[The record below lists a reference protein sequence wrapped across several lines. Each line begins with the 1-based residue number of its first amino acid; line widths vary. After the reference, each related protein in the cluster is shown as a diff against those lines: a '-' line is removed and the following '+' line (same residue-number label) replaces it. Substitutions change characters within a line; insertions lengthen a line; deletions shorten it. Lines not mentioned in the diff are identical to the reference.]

1 MVKRFNTLPSQ
12 GNIHGSESRT
22 GYHRKIKY
30 GLPYF
35 LFDFFLSFLYT
46 NNSRV
51 GGYMTEERQVEVR
64 NLIDEYVKDKGLDSV
79 AEMLQAESKETGSG
93 QLSAVYKI
101 LLQQMIRERAKQDGR
116 DIDTLIQE
124 EQQVSPQ
131 RQTLGV
137 MTRVESSYVD
147 VLLKEAEERKE
158 TPQGTFSFLTK

>member
-1 MVKRFNTLPSQ
+1 
-12 GNIHGSESRT
+12 
-22 GYHRKIKY
+22 
-30 GLPYF
+30 
-35 LFDFFLSFLYT
+35 
-46 NNSRV
+46 
-51 GGYMTEERQVEVR
+51 MTEERQVEVR